1 MVPIMASIFK
11 RPNSPF
17 YFCAYY
23 GADGRR
29 LKKSTKRKGRTEAMQ
44 VCMGW
49 ANAAAQGRNRN
60 LTASQARKVLA
71 EIVALSTGESL
82 SAYTLEGWLAEW
94 EANKSG
100 AASEATMLRYKQV
113 MRDFKNSL
121 GERAKAPLTSITSGD
136 IVAFRDNLRSEGRAI
151 STCNTVIKKILSVP
165 FEAARKL
172 GYITTNPVSAVELL
186 KENGKKKKSPS
197 MREPFTP
204 SEMKALVSNAKD
216 DWKGAIILAA
226 TTGLRLGDV
235 VRLKWG
241 DLKQETG
248 FIVIETQKTG
258 EVVNLPIHQD
268 FKKWLNQQETGIGNA
283 PVFPTLFGKKVNGK
297 MGLSS
302 QFRGIM
308 KDAKIT
314 EKVIAK
320 AGDAGRAR
328 FSKGFHAIRHTF
340 VSTLANANV
349 PMEVRQKL
357 TAHSDKAS
365 HQIYTTLDLE
375 TFTAAVKKIPSVL

>member
-1 MVPIMASIFK
+1 MASIFK

-29 LKKSTKRKGRTEAMQ
+29 LKKSTKRKNRTEAMEI
-44 VCMGW
+44 CMAW
-49 ANAAAQGRNRN
+49 AKAGTQAQSRT
-60 LTASQARKVLA
+60 LTAAQARKVLA
-71 EIVALSTGESL
+71 EMVAHSTGESL
-82 SAYTLEGWLAEW
+82 TAYTLESWLAEW
-94 EANKSG
+94 TANKT
-100 AASEATMLRYKQV
+100 ASASAATMLRYNQV
-113 MRDFKNSL
+113 MRDFKECL
-121 GERAKAPLTSITSGD
+121 GGRAQAPLASSTSGD
-136 IVAFRDNLRSEGRAI
+136 IVKFRDELRSEGRAV

-172 GYITTNPVSAVELL
+172 GYIPINPVSSVELL
-186 KENGKKKKSPS
+186 KEDGKKKKSPS

-204 SEMKALVSNAKD
+204 AEMRNLVSKAKD
-216 DWKGAIILAA
+216 DWKGAIVLAA

-235 VRLKWG
+235 VSLKWG
-241 DLKQETG
+241 DLDRTKG
-248 FIVIETQKTG
+248 FITLETQKTG
-258 EVVNLPIHQD
+258 EVVTLPIHAD
-268 FKKWLNQQETGIGNA
+268 FEKWLSKQTQGIGNA
-283 PVFPTLFGKKVNGK
+283 PVFPTLSNKKIGGKN
-297 MGLSS
+297 GLSM
-302 QFRGIM
+302 QFRDIM
-308 KDAKIT
+308 DAAGVV

-320 AGDAGRAR
+320 AGDAGRQR

-349 PMEVRQKL
+349 PEEVRQKL

-365 HQIYTTLDLE
+365 HQIYTSIDLE

>member
-1 MVPIMASIFK
+1 MASIFK

-44 VCMGW
+44 ICMGW
-49 ANAAAQGRNRN
+49 ANAAAQARNRN

-71 EIVALSTGESL
+71 EMVSLSTGESL
-82 SAYTLEGWLAEW
+82 TTYTLESWVKEW
-94 EANKSG
+94 SANKT
-100 AASEATMLRYKQV
+100 ASASKATMLRYNQV
-113 MRDFKNSL
+113 MRDFLECL
-121 GERAKAPLTSITSGD
+121 GGRAKSPLTSITAGD
-136 IVAFRDNLRSEGRAI
+136 IVKFRDELRREGRAV

-165 FEAARKL
+165 FESARKL
-172 GYITTNPVSAVELL
+172 GYIPINPVSSVELL
-186 KENGKKKKSPS
+186 KEDGKKKKSPS

-204 SEMKALVSNAKD
+204 AEMRNLVSKAKNN
-216 DWKGAIILAA
+216 WKGAIILAA

-235 VRLKWG
+235 VSLKWG
-241 DLKQETG
+241 DLDRATG
-248 FIVIETQKTG
+248 FIKIETQKTG
-258 EVVNLPIHQD
+258 EAVTLPIHAD
-268 FKKWLNQQETGIGNA
+268 FEKWLKDETQGIGNA
-283 PVFPTLFGKKVNGK
+283 PVFPTLSTKKINGK
-297 MGLSS
+297 NGLSS
-302 QFRGIM
+302 QFRDIM
-308 KDAKIT
+308 EAAGVV

-320 AGDAGRAR
+320 AGEAGRQR

-349 PMEVRQKL
+349 PEEVRQKL

-365 HQIYTTLDLE
+365 HQIYTSLDLE